1 MANLDYGTQY
11 GYGDAQ
17 DAAAGYW
24 PEQGA
29 APQQGIYTPQNN
41 QAAPGG
47 GGGGRGRLVSL
58 AGAAVSLLLI
68 GGLAVWGY
76 QLVMR
81 DVSGVPVVRAL
92 KGPMRVAPEDPGGQ
106 FASHMGLAVN
116 AIAAVGEAAAPADQ
130 LTLAPRPLELSADDL
145 PMSDL
150 EPLTLPAATG
160 SAAPGTANG
169 GLSGAVQD
177 VLRTLQPSE
186 LLQTE
191 TNPVSGAASD
201 NVPHDAAPSDVSPSG
216 AETSETAPSA
226 IEAMPQ
232 VAEAATPVADGLRRS
247 STPRL
252 RPASLV
258 SRSAGATDIAV
269 GAAASILAAVTGVT
283 EVEAAT
289 VPAGSTLVQLGAF
302 GSSDLAR
309 AAWDTLALRFEDE
322 VPGKQRV
329 IQEARSGG
337 KTFYRLRA
345 MGFVDLADS
354 RRFCATLVSANSECV
369 PVTTR

>member
-24 PEQGA
+24 PEQGTA
-29 APQQGIYTPQNN
+29 QQQNIYNSQNN
-41 QAAPGG
+41 HAAPGG
-47 GGGGRGRLVSL
+47 GGHGRLVSL
-58 AGAAVSLLLI
+58 AGAAVSLGLI
-68 GGLAVWGY
+68 AGLAVWGY

-92 KGPMRVAPEDPGGQ
+92 EGPMRVAPEDPGGQ

-116 AIAAVGEAAAPADQ
+116 AIAAVGEAEAPADR
-130 LTLAPRPLELSADDL
+130 LVLAPRPLELSAEDL
-145 PMSDL
+145 PMADL
-150 EPLTLPAATG
+150 QPLTLPEATEASG
-160 SAAPGTANG
+160 PGTG
-169 GLSGAVQD
+169 DGDVSGALQD
-177 VLRTLQPSE
+177 ALRTLQPSE

-191 TNPVSGAASD
+191 TSPASGAASE
-201 NVPHDAAPSDVSPSG
+201 NVPHGTVPSDASPSG
-216 AETSETAPSA
+216 AVTSEAAPSA
-226 IEAMPQ
+226 TETGQQ
-232 VAEAATPVADGLRRS
+232 VAEAATAAAPGLMRS
-247 STPRL
+247 SRPRL

-258 SRSAGATDIAV
+258 SRSAGSTDIAV
-269 GAAASILAAVTGVT
+269 GAAASILAAVTGVA

-302 GSSDLAR
+302 GSRELAR
-309 AAWDTLALRFEDE
+309 SAWDTLALRFEDE

-329 IQEARSGG
+329 IEEANSGG

-345 MGFVDLADS
+345 MGFDNLADS
-354 RRFCATLVSANSECV
+354 RRFCAALRSANSDCV

>member
-29 APQQGIYTPQNN
+29 APQQDIYSAQNN
-41 QAAPGG
+41 RTAPGG

-92 KGPMRVAPEDPGGQ
+92 EGPMRVAPEDPGGQ

-116 AIAAVGEAAAPADQ
+116 AIAAVGEAEAPADR
-130 LTLAPRPLELSADDL
+130 LTLAPRPLELSPEDL

-150 EPLTLPAATG
+150 QPLTLPAATEAAG
-160 SAAPGTANG
+160 SGTGENGIPGTLQG
-169 GLSGAVQD
+169 T
-177 VLRTLQPSE
+177 LRTLQPSE

-191 TNPVSGAASD
+191 TIPAAGAASESA
-201 NVPHDAAPSDVSPSG
+201 PHGTTPPAVSASG
-216 AETSETAPSA
+216 AETSEAAPAVPGASA
-226 IEAMPQ
+226 Q
-232 VAEAATPVADGLRRS
+232 LAEAAKPVTGGLTRS

-258 SRSAGATDIAV
+258 SRSAGASDIAI

-302 GSSDLAR
+302 GSRELAR
-309 AAWDTLALRFEDE
+309 NAWETLALRFEDE

-345 MGFVDLADS
+345 MGFDDLADS